1 MQEVELTQDV
11 LADGGLAEAGKRSSV
26 IVFITSQEPLRGT
39 SQHPSTS
46 QAEEPT
52 AFIWQPKSLHNQ
64 GRESENT

>member
-1 MQEVELTQDV
+1 MELTQDV

-39 SQHPSTS
+39 SQHPSAS